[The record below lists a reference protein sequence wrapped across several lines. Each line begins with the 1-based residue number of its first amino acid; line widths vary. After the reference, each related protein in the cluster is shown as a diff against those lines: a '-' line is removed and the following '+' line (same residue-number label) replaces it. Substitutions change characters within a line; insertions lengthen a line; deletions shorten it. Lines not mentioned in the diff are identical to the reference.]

1 VKRLAIA
8 FLLCAMLVAALAAT
22 ASGFAVTYANGPD
35 PAVSSWPEWPYPVGC
50 LGVTFDP
57 VAVFGGPTEAEK
69 GNGAP
74 ELALRR
80 YLDEGLYP
88 QLPTKFWRQVAASPG
103 RVSFSSGRL
112 EQGLFWLTA
121 AETSPGQW
129 SIVGNVDECGARSIR
144 DGEAAIDWALAKG
157 QKLDRET
164 RRIEVELHPS
174 GACDGGRSHND
185 AAQPR
190 FRRTGR
196 KLVLTIW
203 LKPLPPGNYTC
214 KRRRE
219 GPLSLRLPGP
229 LGDRRLW
236 DGGSFPPRRES

>member
-1 VKRLAIA
+1 VKRLATAAVLCVLLIA
-8 FLLCAMLVAALAAT
+8 APAVSAN
-22 ASGFAVTYANGPD
+22 GFVVTYADGPD

-57 VAVFGGPTEAEK
+57 VAVFGGSTEAEK
-69 GNGAP
+69 GTGAP

-88 QLPTKFWRQVAASPG
+88 QLPTEFWRQVAASPG
-103 RVSFSSGRL
+103 RVSFASGRL

-121 AETSPGQW
+121 EETSPGQW
-129 SIVGNVDECGARSIR
+129 SVVGNLDECTARSIR
-144 DGEAAIDWALAKG
+144 EGEAAIAWGLAKG
-157 QKLDRET
+157 QRLDRKT
-164 RRIEVELHPS
+164 RRIEVELHSS
-174 GACDGGRSHND
+174 GACDGGRSRND
-185 AAQPR
+185 AAEPR
-190 FRRTGR
+190 FRRISR

-214 KRRRE
+214 ERRRE
-219 GPLSLRLPGP
+219 GPLSLKLPGP
-229 LGDRRLW
+229 LGRRQLW